1 MCTLIY
7 KFFSDNVPEY
17 ITEIF
22 RVNIGK
28 YNTRNPNMLKRPFYK
43 TSNGQKSISYI
54 GPKLC
59 DSMPN
64 FLKEKT
70 GIATFKHDYKMYY
83 LKNLNL

>member
-28 YNTRNPNMLKRPFYK
+28 YNTRNPNMLKRPLYK
-43 TSNGQKSISYI
+43 TSNGQKSIQYI
-54 GPKLC
+54 GPKLW

-64 FLKEKT
+64 ILKQKRSV
-70 GIATFKHDYKMYY
+70 ATFKHDFKTHY
-83 LKNLNL
+83 LKNLKF